1 MAQTGRDKKL
11 TEIFEEKYLYSK
23 ICYGVRKVF
32 SAAINGLEADL
43 IEVEADLTSGLRFF
57 TIVGLPDKSV
67 EESKERIAAAIKNS
81 GLEPPQKHNKRVVIN
96 LAPADIRKEGPA
108 YDLPIALSFLLSSE
122 QIDFDPED
130 KIFVGELALDGGIRR
145 INGVLPICLMA
156 KEAGIKNIFIPR
168 GNDNEAR
175 LVKDI
180 NIFPIDSLAELI
192 GFLEKR
198 IEISPLEPFDIEK
211 EFFEM
216 SAYPVN
222 MAYVKGQLN
231 AKRALEIAASG
242 SHNVIMVGPP
252 GSGKTLLAKAIPSI
266 LPQMTW
272 EEVLEVTKIYSV
284 SGKLSRKK
292 PLILNRPFRSPHH
305 SASEAS
311 LIGGGSFARP
321 GEITL
326 AHRGVLFIDEFPE
339 IHRDS
344 LESLR
349 QPMEDGVVSIA
360 RAKASFT
367 FPARFILIA
376 AMNPCPCGYYNDPE
390 KQCTC
395 ARNQINK
402 YQRKVSGPIMDR
414 IDLYVE
420 VPHVKY
426 EKLTDEKVDSS
437 SEDIRKKV
445 EKARKIQLQRFK
457 EDKIITNSEMNIPLV
472 KKHCRTDENGSKLLK
487 NAVNNLHLSARG
499 YHRIL
504 KLARTIADLDEK
516 TDIQA
521 QHIAEA
527 LQYRPKT
534 EI

>member
-1 MAQTGRDKKL
+1 MN
-11 TEIFEEKYLYSK
+11 
-23 ICYGVRKVF
+23 KVF
-32 SAAINGLEADL
+32 SAAISGLEAEL

-57 TIVGLPDKSV
+57 AIVGLPDKSV

-81 GLEPPQKHNKRVVIN
+81 GLEPPQKHNKRVIIN
-96 LAPADIRKEGPA
+96 LAPADLRKEGSA

-122 QIDFDPED
+122 QINFDPKD
-130 KIFVGELALDGGIRR
+130 KIFIGELALDGKIRR
-145 INGVLPICLMA
+145 ANGVLPICLMA
-156 KEAGIKNIFIPR
+156 RQTGITDVFIPR
-168 GNDNEAR
+168 GNANEAK

-180 NIFPIDSLAELI
+180 NIFPIESLAELI

-198 IEISPLEPFDIEK
+198 TEIKPLEPFDIEK
-211 EFFEM
+211 EIIEM
-216 SAYPVN
+216 PSYPVD
-222 MAYVKGQLN
+222 MAYIKGQLN

-242 SHNVIMVGPP
+242 SHNVLMVGPP

-266 LPQMTW
+266 LPRMAW
-272 EEVLEVTKIYSV
+272 EETLEVTKIYSV
-284 SGKLSRKK
+284 AGKLSHKK
-292 PLILNRPFRSPHH
+292 PLVLHRPFRSPHH

-349 QPMEDGVVSIA
+349 QPMEDGIVSVA
-360 RAKASFT
+360 RAKASYT
-367 FPARFILIA
+367 FPARFILVA

-395 ARNQINK
+395 NQNQINK

-426 EKLTDEKVDSS
+426 EKLTDEKIDAS
-437 SEDIRKKV
+437 SEEIRRNV
-445 EKARKIQLQRFK
+445 EKARKIQLQRFSN
-457 EDKIITNSEMNIPLV
+457 DNIITNSEMNIPMV
-472 KKHCRTDENGSKLLK
+472 KKYCRLDEGGNKLMK

-504 KLARTIADLDEK
+504 KLARTIADLEELP
-516 TDIQA
+516 DIRT

-527 LQYRPKT
+527 LQYRPKN